1 VAKAGSLQR
10 VEHVGDASIEF
21 VLVFGLVV
29 IALFILGHWILKAA
43 DTLAPSKA
51 APKAPV
57 GKPQGTVV
65 SLSSRNLSH
74 LPEQRPAQR
83 DPDFTSRYLHSSKW
97 DELLVL
103 GVDGLPTL
111 YLQMVDG
118 RLWLT
123 EPTTGLLVGVAN
135 RKLRKMGIWTVSARG
150 INCYVEA
157 VTNGAFEPGSFVTLI
172 RESDND
178 HGGTAVAICAHGTTD
193 VAGYFN
199 KAMSQGLSKLIAA
212 KIPLEAMTLTG
223 DPAGIFGKIDVLAAS
238 PEIVGHLLRKGP
250 LKVA

>member
-1 VAKAGSLQR
+1 M
-10 VEHVGDASIEF
+10 GDASMEF
-21 VLVFGLVV
+21 VFVIGLFV
-29 IALFILGHWILKAA
+29 IALFILGRWILKAA
-43 DTLAPSKA
+43 DTFAPSKA

-57 GKPQGTVV
+57 GKPQRTVV

-74 LPEQRPAQR
+74 LAEQRPAQR
-83 DPDFTSRYLHSSKW
+83 GPDFTSRYLHSSKW

-103 GVDGLPTL
+103 GADGLPTL
-111 YLQMVDG
+111 FLQMVDG

-123 EPTTGLLVGVAN
+123 EPTTGLLIGVAN

-150 INCYVEA
+150 INYYVDA
-157 VTNGAFEPGSFVTLI
+157 VTNGAFEPGASVTLI
-172 RESDND
+172 HESDND
-178 HGGTAVAICAHGTTD
+178 GGTAVAICAHGTTD

-199 KAMSQGLSKLIAA
+199 KAMSPGLSKLIAA
-212 KIPLEAMTLTG
+212 KTPLEAVTLTG

-238 PEIVGHLLRKGP
+238 PEIVGHLLRKDP